1 MNISWTILGS
11 AAGGAS
17 PDRACTGYALS
28 IDNDIVIIDCGS
40 GVISSFLRA
49 GFDSRDIRAIVI
61 SHMHPDHI
69 SDLPLLVQNMYLLKR
84 EKPLEIYLPPEAIN
98 AIRNFF
104 NTCYLFQEKF
114 PFEFHFLPV
123 VSNIKL
129 LNSKV
134 QIEPIPNKH
143 LKGNA
148 EIIKQ
153 AGLLNRMECYSLLIS
168 ANNRRILY
176 SADIISIDEVEEYL
190 DNLDLLVIETAH
202 IDVHQLGEL
211 LTTKTV
217 GKGVLSHLKEEDI
230 PQIRQFAQEYDGR
243 TEMILAED
251 NLVIKL

>member
-17 PDRACTGYALS
+17 ADRACTGYALS
-28 IDNDIVIIDCGS
+28 IDDDILIFDCGS

-49 GFDSRDIRAIVI
+49 GFDSRDIKAIII
-61 SHMHPDHI
+61 SHTHPDHI
-69 SDLPLLVQNMYLLKR
+69 SDLPLLIQNMYLLKR
-84 EKPLEIYLPPEAIN
+84 EKPLDIYLPPEAIN
-98 AIRNFF
+98 PIRIYLS
-104 NTCYLFQEKF
+104 TCYLFQEKF

-123 VSNIKL
+123 ESNIKL

-134 QIEPIPNKH
+134 QIEPIPNNH

-153 AGLLNRMECYSLLIS
+153 AGLLNRMECFSLLIR
-168 ANNRRILY
+168 ANNKRILY
-176 SADIISIDEVEEYL
+176 TADILTIDDVEDYL
-190 DNLDLLVIETAH
+190 DDLDLLVIETAH

-211 LTTKTV
+211 LRTKAV
-217 GKGVLSHLKEEDI
+217 GKAVLSHLKEEDI
-230 PQIRQFAQEYDGR
+230 PQIRQFVEAYDGR